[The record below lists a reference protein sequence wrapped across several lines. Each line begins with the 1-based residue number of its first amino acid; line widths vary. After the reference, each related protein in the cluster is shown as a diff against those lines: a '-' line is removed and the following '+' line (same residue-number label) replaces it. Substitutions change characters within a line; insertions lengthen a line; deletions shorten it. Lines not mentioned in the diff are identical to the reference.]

1 MKTFLISV
9 AILMAIF
16 LLVQSFAMR
25 GQSDLESYPYTVDK
39 KYKDFELRTYEAS
52 LFTIVKLSSGQYEQ
66 ASSKGFSILAG
77 YIFGGNETN
86 EKIAMTSPVTMS
98 LEDSMTMKF
107 MVPKNYSKDALPK
120 PNSSQVEFEEV
131 PEKSVAAIR
140 FSGWAND
147 DRIEKYKAQ
156 LIKALDREGISYSNR
171 FFFFG
176 YNPPYE
182 VLNRRNEIIVE
193 LE

>member
-1 MKTFLISV
+1 MTAPVI
-9 AILMAIF
+9 
-16 LLVQSFAMR
+16 
-25 GQSDLESYPYTVDK
+25 EK
-39 KYKDFELRTYEAS
+39 KS
-52 LFTIVKLSSGQYEQ
+52 
-66 ASSKGFSILAG
+66 
-77 YIFGGNETN
+77 

-107 MVPKNYSKDALPK
+107 MVPKKYSKDALPK

-131 PEKSVAAIR
+131 PEKSVAAIT

-147 DRIEKYKAQ
+147 MRIEKYKAQ
-156 LIKALDREGISYSNR
+156 LIAALEREGISYSNR